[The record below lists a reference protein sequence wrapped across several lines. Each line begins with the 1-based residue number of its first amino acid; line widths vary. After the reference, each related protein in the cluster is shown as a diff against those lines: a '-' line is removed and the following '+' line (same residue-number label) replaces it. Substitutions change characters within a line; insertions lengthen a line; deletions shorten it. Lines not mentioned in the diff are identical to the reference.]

1 MDQKIKL
8 TSSIIL
14 NFILL
19 LTLFYFYS
27 STTETSLAVKPEN
40 QSKTTTFHESKLCDK
55 ISSEINAESPVPT
68 SSQHATETP
77 LKSNNSP
84 LAQQNNMPMSYERI
98 LEIEKEFIETRDKAY
113 GYFMKIRDFPGA
125 FENDEYDAEW
135 SSKMTNDINDSV
147 LFDAEKGV
155 NRFPAIAVDDLEC
168 RGSLCKIDFQH
179 ISGNVAD
186 WDTQRSELRD
196 KLMRLGGSENQWDRA
211 VKTSW
216 LEDGRIRYYI
226 SKGVSELEPPLD

>member
-1 MDQKIKL
+1 
-8 TSSIIL
+8 
-14 NFILL
+14 
-19 LTLFYFYS
+19 
-27 STTETSLAVKPEN
+27 
-40 QSKTTTFHESKLCDK
+40 
-55 ISSEINAESPVPT
+55 
-68 SSQHATETP
+68 
-77 LKSNNSP
+77 
-84 LAQQNNMPMSYERI
+84 
-98 LEIEKEFIETRDKAY
+98 
-113 GYFMKIRDFPGA
+113 
-125 FENDEYDAEW
+125 
-135 SSKMTNDINDSV
+135 MTNDINDSV